1 MIFQQLSGIIIAVQ
15 YGPTLIENA
24 GFATDDVDQE
34 TAAVVLSLP
43 LSVVRVLGTYIAL
56 QVVDTRGRRR
66 ILLRTI
72 PILSLAMFII
82 AASIWLNEN
91 FDQNSFFALIGKWA
105 ALLFMTIF
113 LFTYSSGMSVIPWL
127 INSEIYP
134 IFLIGSASAL
144 SAFLN
149 WQTNFIM
156 TSIFEK
162 TNKVVSI
169 GVTGGISILAW
180 IFVYYFIK
188 ETKGNSIRRN
198 VALMM
203 NKTLKESNILM

>member
-1 MIFQQLSGIIIAVQ
+1 
-15 YGPTLIENA
+15 
-24 GFATDDVDQE
+24 
-34 TAAVVLSLP
+34 
-43 LSVVRVLGTYIAL
+43 
-56 QVVDTRGRRR
+56 
-66 ILLRTI
+66 
-72 PILSLAMFII
+72 MFII